1 MEINLLQEE
10 VTKLKEI
17 KERNDKLVV
26 NFGEVAIQKARL
38 DLLEQALKE
47 ELKEIS
53 VKEQA
58 ISDELVTKYG
68 PISID
73 LEKGTALKMS
83 Q

>member
-10 VTKLKEI
+10 VSKLREI
-17 KERNDKLVV
+17 KERNDRLVIS
-26 NFGEVAIQKARL
+26 FGEVAIQKARL
-38 DLLEQALKE
+38 ELLQQALTE
-47 ELKEIS
+47 ELKDIS
-53 VKEQA
+53 SKEQG

-68 PISID
+68 PISIN